1 MKKSLLFIALI
12 LCILA
17 SCKEGSVD
25 KTERSGEPD
34 VYNVEDDDAKMNQAM
49 VDAKNSIGEF
59 KNALA
64 SDNPSFEY
72 FTIKQ
77 KFNADGGAEH
87 IWVGDIQ
94 LIDND
99 FMGII
104 ANEPVYTSEVQLGDT
119 ITVNSAHISDWMYYD
134 DGKVVGG
141 YTIRVIRDALS
152 PKEQAQFDA
161 ENGLTF
167 K

>member
-12 LCILA
+12 LCILS

-49 VDAKNSIGEF
+49 VNAKNSIDEF

-77 KFNADGGAEH
+77 KFNADGGDEH

-94 LIDND
+94 LIDNY

-104 ANEPVYTSEVQLGDT
+104 ANEPIYTNKVQLGDT
-119 ITVNSAHISDWMYYD
+119 ITVNPANISDWMYYD

-152 PKEQAQFDA
+152 PEEQAQFDA
-161 ENGLTF
+161 ENGLIF

>member
-1 MKKSLLFIALI
+1 MKKSLLFIASI
-12 LCILA
+12 LCILS
-17 SCKEGSVD
+17 SCKEGSAD

-49 VDAKNSIGEF
+49 VDAKNSIDEF
-59 KNALA
+59 KNALV

-77 KFNADGGAEH
+77 KFNADGGDEH

-104 ANEPVYTSEVQLGDT
+104 ANEPVYTNKVQLGDT
-119 ITVNSAHISDWMYYD
+119 ITVNRANISDWMYYD

-141 YTIRVIRDALS
+141 YTIRVIRDGLS
-152 PKEQAQFDA
+152 PEEKAQFDA
-161 ENGLTF
+161 ENGLIF

>member
-1 MKKSLLFIALI
+1 MKKSLLFIASLLFI
-12 LCILA
+12 LT
-17 SCKEGSVD
+17 SCKEGPAD

-49 VDAKNSIGEF
+49 IDAKNSIGDF
-59 KNALA
+59 KKAIA
-64 SDNPSFEY
+64 SDNPNFEY

-77 KFNADGGAEH
+77 KFEADGGAEH

-94 LIDND
+94 LIDNVL
-99 FMGII
+99 MGII

-119 ITVNSAHISDWMYYD
+119 ITVNNADISDWMYYD
-134 DGKVVGG
+134 EGKVVGG
-141 YTIRVIRDALS
+141 FTIRAIRDALS
-152 PKEQAQFDA
+152 PVEQAQFDA
-161 ENGLTF
+161 ENGLIF

>member
-1 MKKSLLFIALI
+1 MKKSLLFITLI
-12 LCILA
+12 LCILS

-25 KTERSGEPD
+25 KTERSGEPN
-34 VYNVEDDDAKMNQAM
+34 VYNVEDNDAKMNQAM
-49 VDAKNSIGEF
+49 VNAKNSIDEF

-77 KFNADGGAEH
+77 KFNADGGDEH

-104 ANEPVYTSEVQLGDT
+104 ANEPIYTNKVQLGDT
-119 ITVNSAHISDWMYYD
+119 ITVNPANISDWMYYD

-152 PKEQAQFDA
+152 PEEQAQFDA
-161 ENGLTF
+161 ENGLIF